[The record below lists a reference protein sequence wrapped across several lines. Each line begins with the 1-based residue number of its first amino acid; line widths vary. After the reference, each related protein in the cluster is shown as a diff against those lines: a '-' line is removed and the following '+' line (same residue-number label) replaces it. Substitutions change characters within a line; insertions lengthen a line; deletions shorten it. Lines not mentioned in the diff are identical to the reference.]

1 MSDMQKI
8 FIGGVFYTA
17 VAKYSGI
24 LISLIV
30 SAILSR
36 ILTPDDFGTIALAM
50 VFIAFFSILSD
61 IGISTAIVQ
70 KKELNRQ
77 DLSSIFSLTLYLALV
92 SASLFFFASSFISA
106 CYKEP
111 VLRNICRLLSIHL
124 FFSIANIVPNG
135 LLRKEKAFKF
145 IAYRTL
151 AVQLLGGALAI
162 FAVFQG
168 FGIYTLLIAP
178 LFSSVAIFVIS
189 YRKNRIPFSFQIC
202 LASIQKIFSY
212 SIFQF
217 LFNLI
222 NYFSRNLDI
231 LLIGKYFGVNSLGFY
246 EKSYRLMLL
255 PLSNITHVL
264 SAVIHPVFS
273 DYQNDTNYI
282 TNVYLKLIKLL
293 AFIGFPLSVFLF
305 FNARELIFLL
315 FGAQW
320 EKSILL
326 FQFLSFSVGFQMIVS
341 SSGAIFQTANAT
353 KFLFIDGLLSTLFT
367 ILCLFVGLFV
377 AKDLNYVALLISLSF
392 IANFFKSFF
401 ILFRYVLKEK
411 FLRFIRQLILP
422 AGLACLLGFVLYFVD
437 TIVDA
442 NLFISLSIKSA
453 VSLLLTVG
461 FIHYFKIY
469 DLAGL
474 LKKYGISRN

>member
-1 MSDMQKI
+1 MQKV
-8 FIGGVFYTA
+8 FMGGVFYTA

-30 SAILSR
+30 TAILSR
-36 ILTPDDFGTIALAM
+36 MLTPDDFGTIAVAM

-70 KKELNRQ
+70 KKELNPQ
-77 DLSSIFSLTLYLALV
+77 DLSSIFSLTLYFALV
-92 SASLFFFASSFISA
+92 SAILFFVASSFISA
-106 CYKEP
+106 GYGEP
-111 VLRNICRLLSIHL
+111 VLNNICRLLSIHL

-135 LLRKEKAFKF
+135 LLRKDKAFKF

-151 AVQLLGGALAI
+151 TVQLLGGALAI

-168 FGIYTLLIAP
+168 FGIYALLVAP
-178 LFSSVAIFVIS
+178 LFSSLTIFVIS
-189 YRKNRIPFSFQIC
+189 YLKNRIPFSFQIR

-222 NYFSRNLDI
+222 NYFSRNLDV
-231 LLIGKYFGVNSLGFY
+231 LLIGKYLGTNSLGFY
-246 EKSYRLMLL
+246 EKSYRLMML
-255 PLSNITHVL
+255 PLSNITYVF
-264 SAVIHPVFS
+264 SAAIHPVFS
-273 DYQNDTNYI
+273 DYQNNVNYI
-282 TNVYLKLIKLL
+282 AKAYLKLIKLL

-305 FNARELIFLL
+305 FDARELIFLL

-320 EKSILL
+320 EKSVLL
-326 FQFLSFSVGFQMIVS
+326 FQFLSISVGFQMIVS
-341 SSGAIFQTANAT
+341 SSGSIFQTANAT

-367 ILCLFVGLFV
+367 TLCLFVGLFV
-377 AKDLNYVALLISLSF
+377 VQDLHYVALLISFSF

-411 FLRFIRQLILP
+411 FMRFIRQLILP
-422 AGLACLLGFVLYFVD
+422 VGLACLLVFVLYFVEA
-437 TIVDA
+437 IVDT
-442 NLFISLSIKSA
+442 NLFVSLSIKGA
-453 VSLLLTVG
+453 VSFLLTVG

-469 DLAGL
+469 DLVSL
-474 LKKYGISRN
+474 LKKYGIKRN